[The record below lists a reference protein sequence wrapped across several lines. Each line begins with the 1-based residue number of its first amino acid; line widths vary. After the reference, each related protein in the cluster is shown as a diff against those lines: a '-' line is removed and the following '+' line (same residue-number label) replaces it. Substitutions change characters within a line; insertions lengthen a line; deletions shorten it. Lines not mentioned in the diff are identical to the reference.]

1 MDCTSSREKLKSSK
15 KKSAEDSELE
25 KQAILEIKREAA
37 RGRERSKTMGTL
49 GWQKPKVSS
58 INKRFLINTL
68 NSARISESIKNK
80 ESRKKEKSSFV
91 PKSLKRTSLHS
102 RNKKRNFNYKKDTI
116 KEKQNELNLYDKPV
130 KNKTNKS

>member
-49 GWQKPKVSS
+49 GWLVFSS
-58 INKRFLINTL
+58 IF
-68 NSARISESIKNK
+68 
-80 ESRKKEKSSFV
+80 
-91 PKSLKRTSLHS
+91 
-102 RNKKRNFNYKKDTI
+102 
-116 KEKQNELNLYDKPV
+116 
-130 KNKTNKS
+130 